1 MASPSS
7 YAPDLSTA
15 LSLTLYTA
23 LLSLRDVA
31 SRIPINY
38 VTAPGVDLTPVCF
51 SDQRYEDAA
60 AQQCLSNLLALG
72 FHRLIVD
79 LYWDQSRQTWSLCP
93 VELSTQGNSTS

>member
-1 MASPSS
+1 MATPSS

-31 SRIPINY
+31 SRIPINF

-51 SDQRYEDAA
+51 SDGRYEDAA

-72 FHRLIVD
+72 FHRLI
-79 LYWDQSRQTWSLCP
+79 
-93 VELSTQGNSTS
+93 